1 MAEETFIDYY
11 EILQLSPNANSET
24 VEKVFRLLAKRYHP
38 DNKQTGNSDKF
49 SLLSE
54 AYRVLS
60 NPEARAAYDVKYDK
74 TRSHRWQIF
83 EEASASDGAE
93 TDRRMQQGVIS
104 LLYIARRRDTDDPG
118 MGIFELERLLGCPEK
133 HLEFHIWYLKE
144 KGWIQRTDTGG
155 FAITASGVDA
165 VTENDLLLRKD
176 RLLTATA
183 ESHTKNTA
191 TSESSKQDTKAFLAV
206 DNEEPSGPDRTVQNG
221 VQFP

>member
-1 MAEETFIDYY
+1 MAEDTFIDYY
-11 EILQLSPNANSET
+11 EILQLSPNADSET
-24 VEKVFRLLAKRYHP
+24 VEKVFRLLAKHYHP
-38 DNKQTGNSDKF
+38 DNNQTGNSDRF

-60 NPEARAAYDVKYDK
+60 NPEKRAAYDVKYDK
-74 TRSHRWQIF
+74 KRAHRWQIF
-83 EEASASDGAE
+83 EEASASEGAE
-93 TDRRMQQGVIS
+93 ADRRMQQGVIS

-133 HLEFHIWYLKE
+133 HLEFHMWYLKE

-165 VTENDLLLRKD
+165 VTEKDLLLRKD
-176 RLLTATA
+176 RLLTAAA
-183 ESHTKNTA
+183 ESQANSE
-191 TSESSKQDTKAFLAV
+191 TSKSLKEEAKAFLAA
-206 DNEEPSGPDRTVQNG
+206 DNEEPSARKQSVQSG